1 MLQRNFYILCLVI
14 GGLSI
19 ASFAQRSQ
27 SIPTEVNL
35 APKANLVSTDAISTA
50 NEKGKV
56 TAVFAGG
63 CFWGMEAVF
72 ENLKGVSNVVSGYSG
87 GSAKTANYERVSTGQ
102 TEHAESIKVTFD
114 PSQIS
119 YEQLLQIYFYVAHDP
134 TQLNRQ
140 GPDRGAQY
148 RSAIF
153 FANAEQK
160 QIAESYIDRLNKSR
174 KFATPIVTQLVPLQS
189 FYLAEDYHQDFI
201 VHNPNYPYVVAHDL
215 PKLAQLQKQFPEM
228 LSSSA
233 K

>member
-119 YEQLLQIYFYVAHDP
+119 YEQLLQVYFYVAHDP